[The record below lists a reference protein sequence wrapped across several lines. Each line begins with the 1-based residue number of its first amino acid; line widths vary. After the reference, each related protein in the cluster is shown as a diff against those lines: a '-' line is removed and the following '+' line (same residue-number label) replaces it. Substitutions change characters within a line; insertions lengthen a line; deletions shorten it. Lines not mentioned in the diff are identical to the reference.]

1 MAIGLTGFQLY
12 SNGLAFTMVIRLR
25 RTYRHGTHPI
35 HDLIGRT
42 TAPDSEPFLF
52 GVQYADGRTATNVE
66 SGWPMNDAEDTGDPD
81 RPLLTTTSGS
91 GGDRSVDQATGWLR
105 FLRAVRCFSSA
116 SGRNRSDRKP
126 GRSGRH
132 RDFQRTGSGAHALAL
147 GTSRG
152 TLGSRA
158 PRASAT
164 DHRLVRR
171 HSSARLRRL
180 RTPRPAP

>member
-1 MAIGLTGFQLY
+1 MHSFSSTQSGAEPPSAEAMQAWARRSSPPENEIPVGLTYSTVLGRTDEVAIGLTGFQLY

-116 SGRNRSDRKP
+116 SGRQS
-126 GRSGRH
+126 
-132 RDFQRTGSGAHALAL
+132 
-147 GTSRG
+147 
-152 TLGSRA
+152 
-158 PRASAT
+158 
-164 DHRLVRR
+164 V
-171 HSSARLRRL
+171 
-180 RTPRPAP
+180 